1 MAKVRVDKTLCIG
14 CGACWALA
22 TSVFEEDQENY
33 KCRVKEPY
41 RKTDSEDESTGEIPD
56 NLIGEAKEAA
66 EGCPT
71 GAISL
76 EE

>member
-22 TSVFEEDQENY
+22 PSVFEEDPESY
-33 KCRVKEPY
+33 KSRIKEPY
-41 RKTDSEDESTGEIPD
+41 RKTDSDDESTGEIPD
-56 NLIGEAKEAA
+56 NLLDDAKKAA

-71 GAISL
+71 GAISV